1 MNAGGTKY
9 KYAWLRIHFHFVF
22 EPSIKGICN
31 AWLWPLDGARHCL
44 AWRPVPL
51 QGTSTFGA
59 DRLGQELLW
68 IGVPLLLANAGMARA
83 AARWRWTR
91 TAQHSGSRAQRQRRV
106 TGLRSLVEHVSAQ
119 HQWRQALSAF
129 L

>member
-1 MNAGGTKY
+1 MNAGGA
-9 KYAWLRIHFHFVF
+9 KYAWLQIHFHFVF

-44 AWRPVPL
+44 AWRPLPL

-68 IGVPLLLANAGMARA
+68 IGVPLLLANAGMALSW
-83 AARWRWTR
+83 AARQMQRAR
-91 TAQHSGSRAQRQRRV
+91 CAHHGGDRKAARARPPAGGGRARRSTAARA
-106 TGLRSLVEHVSAQ
+106 RSASAG
-119 HQWRQALSAF
+119 
-129 L
+129 